1 MNSFKLI
8 YGILFL
14 ALGIIALLA
23 AINAISLSWDYFW
36 PLFILIPGISF
47 EYTFF
52 NQRSKGIKNP
62 GILVPGGILITIGI
76 LFYINVFFGWHLME
90 YLWPVFILAPAAG
103 LFQLYLFG
111 PRVKALLIP
120 VGILTGI
127 GCFSLIVEMFKIDFF
142 VYIFSIVLIALG
154 VYLIFRSVKK
164 PDDYQ

>member
-1 MNSFKLI
+1 
-8 YGILFL
+8 
-14 ALGIIALLA
+14 
-23 AINAISLSWDYFW
+23 
-36 PLFILIPGISF
+36 
-47 EYTFF
+47 
-52 NQRSKGIKNP
+52 
-62 GILVPGGILITIGI
+62 
-76 LFYINVFFGWHLME
+76 ME